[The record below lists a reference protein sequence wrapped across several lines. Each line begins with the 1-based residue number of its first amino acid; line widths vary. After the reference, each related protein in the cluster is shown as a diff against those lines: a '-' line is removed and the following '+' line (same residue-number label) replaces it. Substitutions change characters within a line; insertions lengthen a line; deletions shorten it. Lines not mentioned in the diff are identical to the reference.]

1 MPGDR
6 NLGIDHAPDRLD
18 ALFAAFHLARLGAA
32 FFHEAGSVPNGVAGV
47 NLIRPVR
54 HVGDQQRILHAPVH
68 GLDVVQHLVHR
79 NRERVLVTKHGHSQR
94 VADQDNVDA
103 SLVDQA
109 RRGIVV
115 GGQAGDGFALKLLF
129 ADGSS
134 GDLVAGV
141 AHRGETHN
149 VLQCP
154 SANRA
159 DRACTRLLDDAE
171 GIIAAKG
178 ALVDSRWSVGQC
190 LKHCVAVLICGYQI
204 AGTVSRSQHSGEKS
218 ATPQWVDRNAFA
230 LSSLPVS
237 ASSASRIQP
246 ADLLILDVLSNTF
259 LLTVVLDV
267 IYTPHMVETIDIAA
281 VVKKLSAEFDA
292 LIDERQEVRTK
303 SEKLKARADEIDRK
317 LSGIQKTLQGLTLYT
332 TAQEVPT
339 ELMKKTT
346 MSMAEAMKKMKNV
359 FDVDIQIAGPD
370 VRKTLSECCRDIL
383 RQKQDWMS
391 PVEVREALLAAGF
404 DFSSYTS
411 NPLSSIHTTL
421 KRMVPEELLTETRAD
436 GQVYRWKLIEVE
448 IEN

>member
-1 MPGDR
+1 
-6 NLGIDHAPDRLD
+6 
-18 ALFAAFHLARLGAA
+18 
-32 FFHEAGSVPNGVAGV
+32 
-47 NLIRPVR
+47 
-54 HVGDQQRILHAPVH
+54 
-68 GLDVVQHLVHR
+68 
-79 NRERVLVTKHGHSQR
+79 
-94 VADQDNVDA
+94 
-103 SLVDQA
+103 
-109 RRGIVV
+109 
-115 GGQAGDGFALKLLF
+115 
-129 ADGSS
+129 
-134 GDLVAGV
+134 
-141 AHRGETHN
+141 
-149 VLQCP
+149 
-154 SANRA
+154 
-159 DRACTRLLDDAE
+159 
-171 GIIAAKG
+171 
-178 ALVDSRWSVGQC
+178 
-190 LKHCVAVLICGYQI
+190 
-204 AGTVSRSQHSGEKS
+204 
-218 ATPQWVDRNAFA
+218 
-230 LSSLPVS
+230 
-237 ASSASRIQP
+237 
-246 ADLLILDVLSNTF
+246 
-259 LLTVVLDV
+259 
-267 IYTPHMVETIDIAA
+267 MVETIDIAA
-281 VVKKLSAEFDA
+281 VVKKLSAEFYA